1 MTSDP
6 TAAQRARLAEF
17 ETALA
22 QLRAQYD
29 VLMNGF
35 KFDAARALVPRIEA
49 AERAAKALAQ
59 TLSSPPE
66 PVPTP
71 FTVTRRRRGR

>member
-1 MTSDP
+1 MSPDP
-6 TAAQRARLAEF
+6 SAARRARFVELV
-17 ETALA
+17 TALA

-35 KFDAARALVPRIEA
+35 KFDEARALVPRIEA

-59 TLSSPPE
+59 TLPPPPE

-71 FTVTRRRRGR
+71 FTVTRRRRR